1 MHKFITAS
9 LTILLFVL
17 SFHILT
23 AQGIEFVHDKSYQEV
38 LDMAK
43 AEKKLIFMDCYTTWC
58 GPCKRLSAMVFPDP
72 KVGAFYNATFI
83 NTKFDMEKGEGPSIA
98 SKYGIRA
105 YPTLLWLDGEGNV
118 VHKVVGG
125 LDPDGLIQNGRKA
138 IDPTPG
144 ILTGM
149 RKQYDEGNRDIKF
162 LSEYLNTLYAA
173 NQKPGEIFTEYIR
186 KLSAKDL
193 TDNQHVKTIFNHTDD
208 LRSPGMEI
216 IKKDKN
222 RFMQVMSAPVYYAR
236 MNEIAAKA
244 VSDAPAKNDKTL
256 FDGAM
261 ELLKSTKAP
270 DHDEKTVKLSMD
282 YYFAMSDWAN
292 YDKYAT
298 LYIKKYATGN
308 LPVIND
314 IAWNYFL
321 NILNPGQLQK
331 ATKWAYD
338 VVNKDNK
345 YTYNL
350 TYAYLLYKQNN
361 FSEAL
366 KACDYAIIRAKEEN
380 INSLSAEALRENI
393 QKNMAKP

>member
-1 MHKFITAS
+1 MNKSITTS
-9 LTILLFVL
+9 LVILLFAI
-17 SFHILT
+17 SFNLLP

-72 KVGAFYNATFI
+72 KVGAFYNATFV

-144 ILTGM
+144 ILAGM

-173 NQKPGEIFTEYIR
+173 NQKPGEIFNEYIG

-193 TDNQHVKTIFNHTDD
+193 ADKQHIQTIFNHTDD
-208 LRSPGMEI
+208 FRSPGMEI
-216 IKKDKN
+216 IRKDKS
-222 RFMQVMSAPVYYAR
+222 RFMQVVSAPVYYAK

-261 ELLKSTKAP
+261 ELLKNTKAP
-270 DHDEKTVKLSMD
+270 DHEEKTVKLSMD
-282 YYFAMSDWAN
+282 YYFAMSDWVN

-298 LYIKKYATGN
+298 LYIKKYAAGN

-350 TYAYLLYKQNN
+350 TYAYLQYKQNN
-361 FSEAL
+361 YDEAL

-393 QKNMAKP
+393 QKSMAKP